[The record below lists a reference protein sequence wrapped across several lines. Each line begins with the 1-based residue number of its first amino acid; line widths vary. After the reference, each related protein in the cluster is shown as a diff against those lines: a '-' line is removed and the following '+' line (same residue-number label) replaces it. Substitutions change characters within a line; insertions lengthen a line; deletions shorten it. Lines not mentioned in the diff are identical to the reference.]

1 MTGRQPASKA
11 VFSKLHASRVFGSAQ
26 KISIVQFKSR
36 QKKLTDKRENGSER
50 ERERNQSGLTLMMP
64 ARKPKRRNKNYSLIV
79 HYYKGLKREREREK
93 KGEERELCKKLLAW
107 TCRTNRQTRQ
117 ARRARRQILIAR
129 PVSCFVCSTY
139 TKTTTQVSA

>member
-1 MTGRQPASKA
+1 MGAT
-11 VFSKLHASRVFGSAQ
+11 
-26 KISIVQFKSR
+26 
-36 QKKLTDKRENGSER
+36 

-139 TKTTTQVSA
+139 TKTTTQVSAWIGKLKNYFLSGRKSPSKYQLLLYSPRQSFCFIFFGHYTFDLY